1 MAPFQLGLQLLA
13 SSVDVDGRE
22 ALVPPVAAADS
33 SAEPKASQAGVGGL
47 VAAEAA
53 VKTGVTA
60 AEHRAAMIAGWV
72 AYS

>member
-1 MAPFQLGLQLLA
+1 LAPFQLGLQLLA

-22 ALVPPVAAADS
+22 ALVPPVAAD
-33 SAEPKASQAGVGGL
+33 SAEPKASQAGMGGL
-47 VAAEAA
+47 IAAEAA